1 MLSEEALVLI
11 GAVVALGLLILG
23 VLELI
28 APSRSRHPRRRGVP
42 NRDPWRRARTG
53 AAPPRPRPAEPVR
66 EIPGRRPIFSD
77 RQEPLTDAPRSV
89 LPPRPAPAV
98 PAPAEGVGAWDLATA
113 DTVRAA
119 AEPLVRPELVVTPPA
134 PSPPLEVTPAPEP
147 EGVVASAGRDE
158 ADVPGPSLAPV
169 ERCYTLYEAQQFTE
183 VVTEATAVLEAGS
196 ASPGEDTAR
205 LWGVVGLARQALGEP
220 ASARVAFEAA
230 IAAAPPGER
239 ATWER
244 HLAVL
249 ALRMGRERSAWALNP
264 SLADGEERLAAIRDA
279 ISWLDRGLEIA
290 PEDEAL
296 GAAQAAA
303 REALWPAYERVAL
316 ELIQRQDYDR
326 ARQILKQALAA
337 APAPPTDL
345 EANLRELLS
354 GTYGGEVGQLTAEA
368 LRRMRDGKEAEAL
381 ATLERAEELLAVIPE
396 DGLPERRRQEL
407 ERRLWWSYTKVGIR
421 WLEGDMYEEAISP
434 LLHALRFGSVGP
446 NRLEETRRPLIRAL
460 ENLVDAWHAPVER
473 LAHEGSRHE
482 AQALCERLWGFI
494 RDARASGMTEDE
506 LAGAIANTQALFQR
520 LGVAR

>member
-11 GAVVALGLLILG
+11 GVVVAVGLLILG

-28 APSRSRHPRRRGVP
+28 APSRSRYPRRRGAP

-53 AAPPRPRPAEPVR
+53 AAPARPRAADLVPETT
-66 EIPGRRPIFSD
+66 GRRPIFSD
-77 RQEPLTDAPRSV
+77 RPGPFIDVLSV
-89 LPPRPAPAV
+89 PPRPK
-98 PAPAEGVGAWDLATA
+98 PAPAAFPPAETVKPHDLAPVDVA
-113 DTVRAA
+113 RVVG
-119 AEPLVRPELVVTPPA
+119 EPPARREPVVPPPA
-134 PSPPLEVTPAPEP
+134 PPPPLEVTPAWEP
-147 EGVVASAGRDE
+147 ERVVTSAGRDE
-158 ADVPGPSLAPV
+158 VEAPGPSVPPV
-169 ERCYTLYEAQQFTE
+169 ERCYALYEAQQFTE
-183 VVTEATAVLEAGS
+183 VVSQATAALEAGT
-196 ASPGEDTAR
+196 ASPGEDAAR

-220 ASARVAFEAA
+220 ALARAAFEAA
-230 IAAAPPGER
+230 IAAAPPGEH

-249 ALRMGRERSAWALNP
+249 ALRMGRERSAWAENP

-279 ISWLDRGLEIA
+279 IKWLERGLQIA

-303 REALWPAYERVAL
+303 REALWPAYERVGL

-326 ARQILKQALAA
+326 ARQVLQQALAA
-337 APAPPTDL
+337 IPAPPADL
-345 EANLRELLS
+345 EISLRELLS

-381 ATLERAEELLAVIPE
+381 ATLKRAEELLAVIPE
-396 DGLPERRRQEL
+396 EGLPERRRQEL

-421 WLEGDMYEEAISP
+421 WLEGDMYEEALSP

-473 LAHEGSRHE
+473 LTHEGSRHE

-494 RDARASGMTEDE
+494 HDARAGGMTEDE
-506 LAGAIANTQALFQR
+506 LAGAITNTQALFQR